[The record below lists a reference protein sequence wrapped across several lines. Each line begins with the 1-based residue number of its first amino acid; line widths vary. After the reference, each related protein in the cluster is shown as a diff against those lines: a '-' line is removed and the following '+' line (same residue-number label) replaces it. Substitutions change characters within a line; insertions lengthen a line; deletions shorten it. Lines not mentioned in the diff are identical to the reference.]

1 MDFGDLTP
9 LVASLWMG
17 REGSMEPF
25 LYHVFVCDQKK
36 PEGVP
41 GCSAQGSGLVIE
53 TLQREIAHQG
63 MIDEVQVTTCGS
75 LGLCEH
81 GPNMVVYPEGIW
93 YCGVAPKDVPE
104 IVRSHFKE
112 GIPVERLM
120 RPDTS
125 MLRAEILANRLKKET
140 AMRAREAAGAP
151 PDELL
156 QIVRG
161 FQESRALLSAIELD
175 LFSALGEGA
184 NAASVA
190 ARLKTD
196 PRATEMLLNALTAM
210 GLLLKT
216 NGSFHNTVTSARY
229 LAAGSTDNARDS
241 MMHTVHLW
249 PRWAT
254 LTDCVRSGTAVI
266 ERKTGGRD
274 ADWTNAF
281 IAAMDRNAA
290 ERAPLVVRAVSLA
303 GVGKMLDVGGGSGA
317 YAIAFA
323 RAAQDLQVE
332 ILDQPEVLALTRKYI
347 ERAGLT
353 GRIQTRPG
361 DLRTDPLG
369 AAFDLVFVSAICHM
383 LGPEEN
389 RNLIQRCYQA
399 LAPQGRLVVQDF
411 LLEPDKA
418 SPKFAALFALN
429 MLVGTQAG
437 SSYSSV
443 EYIAWLRESGFQDV
457 KHIRLAGPSG
467 LILGTRA

>member
-1 MDFGDLTP
+1 
-9 LVASLWMG
+9 
-17 REGSMEPF
+17 MEPF

-41 GCSAQGSGLVIE
+41 SCSASGAGLVLE
-53 TLQREIAHQG
+53 TLRREIAHQG

-81 GPNMVVYPEGIW
+81 GPNMVIYPEGIW

-104 IVRSHFKE
+104 IVSSHFKE

-120 RPDTS
+120 RADTS
-125 MLRAEILANRLKKET
+125 LLRAEILSNREKREAAL
-140 AMRAREAAGAP
+140 RARETAGFP

-161 FQESRALLSAIELD
+161 FQESRAVLSAIELD
-175 LFSALGEGA
+175 IFSALGDGA
-184 NAASVA
+184 TAASVA

-210 GLLLKT
+210 GLLIKE
-216 NGSFHNTVTSARY
+216 NGRFRNTRTTGRY
-229 LAAGSTDNARDS
+229 LSADSADNARDS

-254 LTDCVRSGTAVI
+254 LTDCVRAGTEVI
-266 ERKTGGRD
+266 GRRSDDRD
-274 ADWTNAF
+274 ADWTHAF

-290 ERAPLVVRAVSLA
+290 ERAPLVVRAVSLE
-303 GVGKMLDVGGGSGA
+303 GVRQMLDVGGGSGA

-323 RAAQDLQVE
+323 HAARDLQVE

-347 ERAGLT
+347 EKADLA
-353 GRIQTRPG
+353 GRIKTRPG
-361 DLRTDPLG
+361 DLRTDSLG
-369 AAFDLVFVSAICHM
+369 AGFDLVFVSAICHM
-383 LGPEEN
+383 LSPEEN

-411 LLEPDKA
+411 ILESDKT

-437 SSYSSV
+437 SSYSAD
-443 EYIAWLRESGFQDV
+443 EYMAWLRDAEFRDV

-467 LILGTRA
+467 LILGTRT